1 MVGAPAGSA
10 PRMKPR
16 TQLSFLSIALF
27 ALWGRAGAEDL
38 PPFVVPPSL
47 LGRPAATVSPPAPAA
62 ARPAAQAVTR
72 SAKTEVKADAR
83 PAARPDSRPASGRTT
98 RMAPAAPARLT
109 APGAT
114 QISADKVF
122 GRQDVDAVAE
132 GSAVLL
138 RDATRVEGDRLHYFE
153 LTDEVEATG
162 QVRVSRGS
170 DEMSGPQA
178 RLKVGQQVG
187 VFESPEYSISRPG
200 RPAPPGQELLP
211 GQFTPRSQ
219 QPVTGHGAAEKLY
232 LEGENQFRF
241 TNATWTSCKPDRPDW
256 YLQARELD
264 LDYDANVGE
273 ARGGTMYF
281 KGVPLGY
288 LPWADFPLADQRR
301 SGVLSPTFGTS
312 NKVGFD
318 LTVPYYF
325 NLAPNYDDTLTFRY
339 MGRRGAQLRN
349 EARYMTPE
357 YKGFSLIEYMP
368 EDQVEGRSRY
378 AGNLRHDH
386 NFGGGWS
393 GNLNFAGVSDPRYFI
408 DLSSRLYLTSQ
419 THLPREGRLTYGGG
433 GWWTASGFV
442 QSFQTLQDP
451 KTSVKV
457 TEPYKRL
464 PQLTLTANRP
474 ELPGGATFLLSSE
487 FVDFSHPTLTQG
499 QRLTAYPQLA
509 LPLQTAAFYVT
520 PKIGVHATRYEL
532 DRRGTDTGDTSLTR
546 TLPILSVDGGVTFE
560 RDTSFGDTDYVQ
572 TLEPRVYYLYVPYRD
587 QSQFPNF
594 DSGYYD
600 FNFAQIFA
608 ENVYTGGDR
617 ISNANQVTTALQ
629 SRLIDPASGAE
640 KLRAAIGQRY
650 YLVDQHVSL
659 NKDSPVRTGKQA
671 DLLAAFSATFA
682 PKSTI
687 DTAWQYNPRD
697 NWTERFNFGLR
708 FQPAYAKA
716 LGVSWRYRRNYSTVP
731 GSPDGFRD
739 LDITGQ
745 WPLGG
750 NWYGVGRYNRNL
762 RDHRLTQ
769 GIAGVEY
776 NAGCWVFRGVV
787 QHLTTSATD
796 STRAMFF
803 QLEFNG
809 AGSIG
814 SSPLNVL
821 RRSVPGYAK
830 INDGSTPFVGDDDL

>member
-1 MVGAPAGSA
+1 MVGSLAGSA
-10 PRMKPR
+10 FRMKPR
-16 TQLSFLSIALF
+16 TQLRFLSIALF

-38 PPFVVPPSL
+38 PPFVVPSSL
-47 LGRPAATVSPPAPAA
+47 LGRPAATVSPPAAAPQRPAPQA
-62 ARPAAQAVTR
+62 APAKPARPEARPAA
-72 SAKTEVKADAR
+72 
-83 PAARPDSRPASGRTT
+83 PAASRAARVVATPAAAPAT
-98 RMAPAAPARLT
+98 PAAPGSTRIT
-109 APGAT
+109 
-114 QISADKVF
+114 ADKVF

-132 GSAVLL
+132 GSALL
-138 RDATRVEGDRLHYFE
+138 TRDNTRVEGDRLHYFE

-162 QVRVSRGS
+162 KVRISRGS
-170 DEMSGPQA
+170 DEMTGPHA
-178 RLKVGQQVG
+178 RVKVGQQVG
-187 VFESPEYSISRPG
+187 VFESPDYAISRPP
-200 RPAPPGQELLP
+200 RPAPPGQVLLP
-211 GQFTPRSQ
+211 GQFTPRAQ
-219 QPVTGHGAAEKLY
+219 QPLTGHGSAEKLY
-232 LEGENQFRF
+232 FEGENQFRF
-241 TNATWTSCKPDRPDW
+241 TKATWTSCKPDRPDW
-256 YLQARELD
+256 YIKANELE
-264 LDYDANVGE
+264 LDYDTNVGE
-273 ARGGTMYF
+273 ASGGTLVF

-339 MGRRGAQLRN
+339 MGRRGLQLRN
-349 EARYMTPE
+349 EARYLTPD
-357 YKGFSLIEYMP
+357 YKGYSFIEYMP

-378 AGNLRHDH
+378 AGNVRHDH
-386 NFGGGWS
+386 NFGGGWA
-393 GNLNFAGVSDPRYFI
+393 GNLNFSGVSDPRYFI
-408 DLSSRLYLTSQ
+408 DLSSRLHLTSQ
-419 THLPREGRLTYGGG
+419 VHLPREARLSYGGG
-433 GWWTASGFV
+433 GWWTASGML

-451 KTSVKV
+451 KTNVKV
-457 TEPYKRL
+457 GEPYKRL

-487 FVDFSHPTLTQG
+487 FVDFHHTQFTRG

-520 PKIGVHATRYEL
+520 PKIGIHATRYEIE
-532 DRRGTDTGDTSLTR
+532 RRNGDTGDESLTR
-546 TLPILSVDGGVTFE
+546 TLPIFSVDGGVTFE
-560 RDTSFGDTDYVQ
+560 RDTNFGGTDYIQ
-572 TLEPRVYYLYVPYRD
+572 TLEPRVYYLYVPHRD

-629 SRLIDPASGAE
+629 TRLIDPASGAE
-640 KLRAAIGQRY
+640 KVRAAIGQRY
-650 YLVDQHVSL
+650 YMVDQRVSL
-659 NKDSPVRTGKQA
+659 NQNTPVRTGKQA

-682 PKSTI
+682 PKTTL

-697 NWTERFNFGLR
+697 NWTERFNFGVR

-716 LGVSWRYRRNYSTVP
+716 LGVSWRYRRNYSTVVD
-731 GSPDGFRD
+731 SPDGFRD

-745 WPLGG
+745 WPLWG

-769 GIAGVEY
+769 GIAGIEY
-776 NAGCWVFRGVV
+776 NGGCWVFRGVV

-821 RRSVPGYAK
+821 KRSVPGYAK
-830 INDGSTPFVGDDDL
+830 INDGSTPFVGDDDDF

>member
-83 PAARPDSRPASGRTT
+83 PAARPDSRPGSGRTT

-487 FVDFSHPTLTQG
+487 FVDFSHPTLTKG

>member
-83 PAARPDSRPASGRTT
+83 PATRPDSRPASGRTT

>member
-1 MVGAPAGSA
+1 MVGSLAGSA
-10 PRMKPR
+10 FRMKPR
-16 TQLSFLSIALF
+16 TQLRFLSIALF

-357 YKGFSLIEYMP
+357 YKGFSFLEYMP
-368 EDQVEGRSRY
+368 EDQVAGRSRY

>member
-1 MVGAPAGSA
+1 M
-10 PRMKPR
+10 
-16 TQLSFLSIALF
+16 
-27 ALWGRAGAEDL
+27 
-38 PPFVVPPSL
+38 L
-47 LGRPAATVSPPAPAA
+47 LAAAVAPAATVSPPAPAA

-83 PAARPDSRPASGRTT
+83 PAARPDSRPGSGRTT

>member
-1 MVGAPAGSA
+1 
-10 PRMKPR
+10 MKPR

-682 PKSTI
+682 PKTTL

>member
-1 MVGAPAGSA
+1 
-10 PRMKPR
+10 MKPR

-83 PAARPDSRPASGRTT
+83 PATRPDSRPASGRTT

>member
-83 PAARPDSRPASGRTT
+83 PAARPDSRPGSGRTT

>member
-72 SAKTEVKADAR
+72 SAKTEVKADA
-83 PAARPDSRPASGRTT
+83 RPASGRTT

-357 YKGFSLIEYMP
+357 YKGFSFLEYMP

-487 FVDFSHPTLTQG
+487 FVDFSHPTLTKG

-640 KLRAAIGQRY
+640 KLLAAIGQRY

>member
-487 FVDFSHPTLTQG
+487 FVDFSHPTLTKG

>member
-47 LGRPAATVSPPAPAA
+47 LGRPAATVSPPAPAV

>member
-83 PAARPDSRPASGRTT
+83 PAARPDSRPGSGRTT

-419 THLPREGRLTYGGG
+419 THLPREGRLTYGG

>member
-357 YKGFSLIEYMP
+357 YKGFSFLEYMP
-368 EDQVEGRSRY
+368 EDQVAGRSRY

-509 LPLQTAAFYVT
+509 LPLLREALPTAS
-520 PKIGVHATRYEL
+520 H
-532 DRRGTDTGDTSLTR
+532 
-546 TLPILSVDGGVTFE
+546 
-560 RDTSFGDTDYVQ
+560 
-572 TLEPRVYYLYVPYRD
+572 
-587 QSQFPNF
+587 
-594 DSGYYD
+594 
-600 FNFAQIFA
+600 
-608 ENVYTGGDR
+608 
-617 ISNANQVTTALQ
+617 
-629 SRLIDPASGAE
+629 PAA
-640 KLRAAIGQRY
+640 
-650 YLVDQHVSL
+650 
-659 NKDSPVRTGKQA
+659 
-671 DLLAAFSATFA
+671 
-682 PKSTI
+682 
-687 DTAWQYNPRD
+687 
-697 NWTERFNFGLR
+697 
-708 FQPAYAKA
+708 
-716 LGVSWRYRRNYSTVP
+716 
-731 GSPDGFRD
+731 
-739 LDITGQ
+739 
-745 WPLGG
+745 
-750 NWYGVGRYNRNL
+750 
-762 RDHRLTQ
+762 
-769 GIAGVEY
+769 
-776 NAGCWVFRGVV
+776 C
-787 QHLTTSATD
+787 
-796 STRAMFF
+796 
-803 QLEFNG
+803 
-809 AGSIG
+809 
-814 SSPLNVL
+814 
-821 RRSVPGYAK
+821 
-830 INDGSTPFVGDDDL
+830 

>member
-1 MVGAPAGSA
+1 
-10 PRMKPR
+10 MKPR

-38 PPFVVPPSL
+38 PPFVVPSAL
-47 LGRPAATVSPPAPAA
+47 LGRPAATASPPAAAAVKQARQAPQAAAAKPATPDTRPAAKPVAPAAGRTARVVVAPVAAPAPAA
-62 ARPAAQAVTR
+62 APA
-72 SAKTEVKADAR
+72 
-83 PAARPDSRPASGRTT
+83 
-98 RMAPAAPARLT
+98 

-114 QISADKVF
+114 RITADKVF

-132 GSAVLL
+132 GSAVLI
-138 RDATRVEGDRLHYFE
+138 RDNTRVEGDSLHYFE
-153 LTDEVEATG
+153 LTDEVEASG
-162 QVRVSRGS
+162 KVRVSRGT
-170 DEMSGPQA
+170 DEMTGPHA
-178 RLKVGQQVG
+178 RVKVGQQVG
-187 VFESPEYSISRPG
+187 VFESPDYAISRPA
-200 RPAPPGQELLP
+200 RPAPPGQVLLP
-211 GQFTPRSQ
+211 GQFTPRAQ
-219 QPVTGHGAAEKLY
+219 QPLTGHGSAEKLY

-241 TNATWTSCKPDRPDW
+241 TNATWTSCKPDKPDW
-256 YLQARELD
+256 YLKASELD
-264 LDYDANVGE
+264 LDYDSNVGE
-273 ARGGTMYF
+273 ARGGTMFF

-339 MGRRGAQLRN
+339 MGRRGLQLRN
-349 EARYMTPE
+349 EARYFTPD
-357 YKGFSLIEYMP
+357 YKGYSFIEYMP

-378 AGNLRHDH
+378 AGNVRHDH

-393 GNLNFAGVSDPRYFI
+393 GNVNFSGVSDPRYFI
-408 DLSSRLYLTSQ
+408 DLSSRLHLTSQ
-419 THLPREGRLTYGGG
+419 VHLPREARLSYGGG
-433 GWWTASGFV
+433 GWWTASGLL

-451 KTSVKV
+451 KTNVKV
-457 TEPYKRL
+457 GEPYKRL

-474 ELPGGATFLLSSE
+474 ELPGGATFMLASE
-487 FVDFSHPTLTQG
+487 FVDFHHTQFTRG
-499 QRLTAYPQLA
+499 QRVTAYPQLA
-509 LPLQTAAFYVT
+509 LPLQTAAFYIT
-520 PKIGVHATRYEL
+520 PKIGLHATRYEIE
-532 DRRGTDTGDTSLTR
+532 RRNGDTGDESLSR
-546 TLPILSVDGGVTFE
+546 TLPILSVDSGVTFE
-560 RDTSFGDTDYVQ
+560 RETTFAGTDYIQ

-629 SRLIDPASGAE
+629 TRLIDPASGAE
-640 KLRAAIGQRY
+640 KIRAAIGQRY
-650 YLVDQHVSL
+650 YMVDQRVSL
-659 NKDSPVRTGKQA
+659 NQNSPVRTGKQA

-682 PKSTI
+682 PKTTL

-697 NWTERFNFGLR
+697 SWTERFNFGVR

-716 LGVSWRYRRNYSTVP
+716 LGVSWRYRRNYSTVA

-745 WPLGG
+745 WPLWG

-769 GIAGVEY
+769 GIAGLEY
-776 NAGCWVFRGVV
+776 NGGCWVFRGVV

-796 STRAMFF
+796 STRSLFF

-821 RRSVPGYAK
+821 KRSVPGYAK
-830 INDGSTPFVGDDDL
+830 INDGSTPFVGDDDDL